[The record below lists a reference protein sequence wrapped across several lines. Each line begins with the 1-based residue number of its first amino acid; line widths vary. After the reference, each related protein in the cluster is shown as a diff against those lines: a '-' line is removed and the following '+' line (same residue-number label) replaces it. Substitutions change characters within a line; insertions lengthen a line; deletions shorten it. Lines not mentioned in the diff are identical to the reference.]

1 MFKITGLDKITRDLE
16 QAQKAM
22 AGMDGE
28 LGTVKFNPHD
38 PASIDAAVQEVERL
52 VDERLGGYSDNPI
65 VGPMIDAMKEHYRTA
80 IFDKAASARLTD
92 GENDGQ

>member
-1 MFKITGLDKITRDLE
+1 MFKITGLDKLTRDLE
-16 QAQKAM
+16 QAQKGM

-28 LGTVKFNPHD
+28 LGTVNFNPHD

-65 VGPMIDAMKEHYRTA
+65 VGPMIDAMKE
-80 IFDKAASARLTD
+80 
-92 GENDGQ
+92 

>member
-28 LGTVKFNPHD
+28 LGTVKFNPKN
-38 PASIDAAVQEVERL
+38 PASIVATAQK
-52 VDERLGGYSDNPI
+52 VDRRVN
-65 VGPMIDAMKEHYRTA
+65 
-80 IFDKAASARLTD
+80 
-92 GENDGQ
+92 

>member
-1 MFKITGLDKITRDLE
+1 MLKIEGLDQLTRDLE

-22 AGMDGE
+22 AGIDGE

-52 VDERLGGYSDNPI
+52 VDERLGLYSDNPI
-65 VGPMIDAMKEHYRTA
+65 VGPMIDAMKEQYRTA
-80 IFDKAASARLTD
+80 IFDKAASARTTD
-92 GENDGQ
+92 GANDGQ

>member
-1 MFKITGLDKITRDLE
+1 MFKITGLNARSHHLE
-16 QAQKAM
+16 QAQKAI

-28 LGTVKFNPHD
+28 LGTVKFNPLD
-38 PASIDAAVQEVERL
+38 PQSIDAAVQEIERL
-52 VDERLGGYSDNPI
+52 VDERLGGYSKNPI
-65 VGPMIDAMKEHYRTA
+65 VGPMIDHMKEHYRSA